1 MPLERR
7 WGLCMRPSGLRSMK
21 TRIRRREDK
30 TQAHPKRDI
39 EAEAI
44 AGNLN
49 GANSYVCATT

>member
-1 MPLERR
+1 
-7 WGLCMRPSGLRSMK
+7 MRPSGLRSMK